1 MSTKKRGLGRGLDA
15 LLGSAPEGHQDS
27 DALSEDARAA
37 LQAVSV
43 DRLQP
48 GPHQPRQ
55 YFDEEALQALAESI
69 RSQGVIQPL
78 LVRPAGGKRFE
89 IIAGERRWRAAK
101 LAGLPELPVIV
112 REIDEQSAMAVALV
126 ENIQRADLNPLEEAD
141 AIHRLIEE
149 CGLTHA
155 KAAEAVGRSRAAISN
170 LLRLFDL
177 PSEVQQM
184 VRDGRLSFGH
194 ARALLQAPDAT
205 QLSLAQRV
213 AEQGLTVRQ
222 TEALARKAGA
232 AESAPPAPRAAAP
245 SYRWA
250 ENALSEGVGLP
261 VRIKAKESGRGQV
274 TIAFRDQ
281 SEFDALMA
289 LFTKN
294 S

>member
-1 MSTKKRGLGRGLDA
+1 MTTKKRGLGRGLDA

-27 DALSEDARAA
+27 EALSEDARAA

-43 DRLQP
+43 DRLQA
-48 GPHQPRQ
+48 GRHQPRQ
-55 YFDEEALQALAESI
+55 HFDEDALQALAESI

-78 LVRPAGGKRFE
+78 LVRPAGPNRFE

-126 ENIQRADLNPLEEAD
+126 ENIQRADLNVLEEAN

-177 PSEVQQM
+177 PDAVQQM
-184 VRDGRLSFGH
+184 VRDGQLSFGH
-194 ARALLQAPDAT
+194 ARALLQAPDDQ
-205 QLSLAQRV
+205 QLAMAQRV
-213 AEQGLTVRQ
+213 VAKGLTVRQ
-222 TEALARKAGA
+222 TEALARQGLPSPSEAK
-232 AESAPPAPRAAAP
+232 SAPDQGQ
-245 SYRWA
+245 YRWA
-250 ENALSEGVGLP
+250 ESALSEGVGLP
-261 VRIKAKESGRGQV
+261 VRIKAKEKGRGQV

-289 LFTKN
+289 MFAKN
-294 S
+294 P

>member
-177 PSEVQQM
+177 PREVQQM
-184 VRDGRLSFGH
+184 VREGQISFGH
-194 ARALLQAPDAT
+194 ARALLQAPDAA
-205 QLSLAQRV
+205 QLALAQRV
-213 AEQGLTVRQ
+213 AAQGLTVRQ
-222 TEALARKAGA
+222 TEALARKAGTP
-232 AESAPPAPRAAAP
+232 ESPAPAPRPAAP

-261 VRIKAKESGRGQV
+261 VSIKAKESGRGQV

>member
-15 LLGSAPEGHQDS
+15 LLGSAPEGHQDG

-126 ENIQRADLNPLEEAD
+126 ENIQRADLNPLEEAN

-184 VRDGRLSFGH
+184 VRDGQLSFGH
-194 ARALLQAPDAT
+194 ARALLQAPDAA
-205 QLSLAQRV
+205 QLGLAQRV
-213 AEQGLTVRQ
+213 AAQGLTVRQ
-222 TEALARKAGA
+222 TEALARKAETPEA
-232 AESAPPAPRAAAP
+232 PAPARPEAAP

-250 ENALSEGVGLP
+250 ESALSEGVGLP

-289 LFTKN
+289 LFAKN
-294 S
+294 P

>member
-1 MSTKKRGLGRGLDA
+1 MTTKKRGLGRGLDA
-15 LLGSAPEGHQDS
+15 LLGTAPEGHQDS
-27 DALSEDARAA
+27 EALSEDARAA
-37 LQAVSV
+37 LQAVSL

-48 GPHQPRQ
+48 GRHQPRQ
-55 YFDEEALQALAESI
+55 HFDEEALQTLADSI

-78 LVRPAGGKRFE
+78 LVRPAGPNRFE

-126 ENIQRADLNPLEEAD
+126 ENIQRADLNVLEEAD

-177 PSEVQQM
+177 PKDVQQM
-184 VRDGRLSFGH
+184 VRDGQLSFGH
-194 ARALLQAPDAT
+194 ARALLQAPEEI
-205 QLSLAQRV
+205 QLALAQRV
-213 AEQGLTVRQ
+213 VAKGMTVRQ
-222 TEALARKAGA
+222 TEALARQGLPEASKA
-232 AESAPPAPRAAAP
+232 SAPTTQGQ
-245 SYRWA
+245 YRWA
-250 ENALSEGVGLP
+250 EDALSEGVGLP
-261 VRIKAKESGRGQV
+261 VRIKAKEKGRGQV

>member
-15 LLGSAPEGHQDS
+15 LLGSAPEGHQDG

-43 DRLQP
+43 DCLQP

-184 VRDGRLSFGH
+184 VRDGQLSFGH
-194 ARALLQAPDAT
+194 ARALLQAPDAA
-205 QLSLAQRV
+205 QLGLAQRV
-213 AEQGLTVRQ
+213 AAQGLTVRQ
-222 TEALARKAGA
+222 TEALARKAETPEA
-232 AESAPPAPRAAAP
+232 PAPARREAAP

-250 ENALSEGVGLP
+250 ESALSEGVGLP

-289 LFTKN
+289 LFAKN
-294 S
+294 P

>member
-15 LLGSAPEGHQDS
+15 LLGSAPEGHQDG

-43 DRLQP
+43 DHLQP

-184 VRDGRLSFGH
+184 VRDGQLSFGH
-194 ARALLQAPDAT
+194 ARALLQAPDAA
-205 QLSLAQRV
+205 QLGLAQRV
-213 AEQGLTVRQ
+213 AAQGLTVRQ
-222 TEALARKAGA
+222 TEALARKAETPEA
-232 AESAPPAPRAAAP
+232 PAPARREAAP

-250 ENALSEGVGLP
+250 ESALSEGVGLP

-289 LFTKN
+289 LFAKN
-294 S
+294 P

>member
-15 LLGSAPEGHQDS
+15 LLGSAPEGHQDG

-184 VRDGRLSFGH
+184 VRDGQLSFGH
-194 ARALLQAPDAT
+194 ARALLQAPDAA
-205 QLSLAQRV
+205 QLGLAQRV
-213 AEQGLTVRQ
+213 AAQGLTVRQ
-222 TEALARKAGA
+222 TEALARKAETPEA
-232 AESAPPAPRAAAP
+232 PAPARREAAP

-250 ENALSEGVGLP
+250 ESALSEGVGLP

-289 LFTKN
+289 LFAKN
-294 S
+294 P